1 VPPSPP
7 TAARSGTTPT
17 APPGPVIGPAGYPTA
32 LELCALALALGQVA
46 LSWAA
51 LDRLP
56 STVVPFFGLGAGG
69 GGAGLPGAEAEALVW
84 TWAVL
89 GLWAILAG
97 GSLLL
102 YRAVRSSPIPVLAV
116 GLLAHLAVMRA
127 GMIALNLDP
136 ALSPRQV
143 LLRAATTGLI
153 AALLGAAV
161 ERWRSRKK
169 LPPALVARARY
180 DERTP
185 RDLAFY
191 LVAAL
196 GAGIPLLL
204 LPTRVRVIDDGVLAI
219 TPLSYFVLPAAA
231 IERVE
236 RAGWLQALAGPG
248 VTLAAS
254 PGSAVRI
261 FRRARRFPVVVSVT
275 APDRFLAAVEEI
287 RAAGDR

>member
-1 VPPSPP
+1 MPPAPSASPP
-7 TAARSGTTPT
+7 APRATTPP
-17 APPGPVIGPAGYPTA
+17 APVIGPAGYPTA

-51 LDRLP
+51 IDRLP
-56 STVVPFFGLGAGG
+56 STVVPFFGLGGG
-69 GGAGLPGAEAEALVW
+69 GGAGLPGAAAEAHVW

-89 GLWAILAG
+89 GLWAILTV

-102 YRAVRSSPIPVLAV
+102 YRAVRSSPIPVLSV

-143 LLRAATTGLI
+143 LLRAAGTGLV

-169 LPPALVARARY
+169 LPPALVAPARY
-180 DERTP
+180 DEPTP
-185 RDLAFY
+185 RDLSFY
-191 LVAAL
+191 LVTAL

-204 LPTRVRVIDDGVLAI
+204 VPTRVRVIDDGVLAI
-219 TPLSYFVLPAAA
+219 TPVSYFVVPAAA
-231 IERVE
+231 IERAE
-236 RAGWLQALAGPG
+236 RSGWLQALAGPG
-248 VTLAAS
+248 VNLAAS

-261 FRRARRFPVVVSVT
+261 FRRARRFPVVLSV
-275 APDRFLAAVEEI
+275 ADPDRFLAAVEAT
-287 RAAGDR
+287 RAAGDK